1 MASESSPCATASSEL
16 CTDYSTPPA
25 EGTTPG
31 WKCWIYRQGDHEAP
45 VTQTARGAGLGL
57 DPRRLGN
64 RASPVTS
71 TATCPHHVVLSFS
84 STHEAGVLAQFPG
97 GTRGKEPAC
106 QGRRC
111 KRRRFDPWVG
121 KISWRRKWQPAPVTL
136 PGESSLL
143 AYSPGGRKELDKTEH
158 AHTQQ
163 DKNIQITENSYQSL
177 LR

>member
-1 MASESSPCATASSEL
+1 MASESSPCAMTSSEL

-31 WKCWIYRQGDHEAP
+31 WKCLTYRQGDHEAP
-45 VTQTARGAGLGL
+45 LTQPARGAGLGL

-71 TATCPHHVVLSFS
+71 TTTCPHHVVLSFS
-84 STHEAGVLAQFPG
+84 STYEAGFLAQFPG

-121 KISWRRKWQPAPVTL
+121 KIPWSRKWQPAPVTL
-136 PGESSLL
+136 PGESVYWSTVQGVTKNWTRR
-143 AYSPGGRKELDKTEH
+143 SM
-158 AHTQQ
+158 HTHNRIKISGLQ
-163 DKNIQITENSYQSL
+163 KILINPY
-177 LR
+177 